1 MTRIRRAAAVAA
13 IVAGLAPMAKA
24 APVPADP
31 AERCHGLLEIVAQ
44 AAGIATPAAGTV
56 QPLGSDGCRY
66 AELRVDLGSGRS
78 WTVGTLSADRL
89 DFARIY
95 QDRRLEAASLRAK
108 DVRLKDAAVTA
119 VLGPGPVRGDAALD
133 YRWDAATGEV
143 EVASLSLSGPGLGE
157 VALSNRRGNVQD
169 QTFSLGFGSRF
180 PVLVVIGAGDLE
192 SLSLR
197 FRDDGIVDRI
207 LTARAQGLAEKD
219 AGSSEAERKAALQ
232 QAVQNQVASVAAGG
246 WLPDS
251 AMTPLLAFVRDFP
264 TPRPITLTAAPTG
277 TVPMPALLFGEDAG
291 DVTPEELFRR
301 LNLAVTY

>member
-31 AERCHGLLEIVAQ
+31 AERCRGLLEIVAQ

-66 AELRVDLGSGRS
+66 AELRVDLGPGRS
-78 WTVGTLSADRL
+78 WTVGSLSADRL

-108 DVRLKDAAVTA
+108 DVRLKDTAVTA
-119 VLGPGPVRGDAALD
+119 ALGPGPVRFDAALD

-157 VALSNRRGNVQD
+157 MVLSNRRGNVQA
-169 QTFSLGFGSRF
+169 QAFSLDFGSRF
-180 PVLVVIGAGDLE
+180 PVLAVIGAGDLTA
-192 SLSLR
+192 LSLR

-207 LTARAQGLAEKD
+207 LTAGARGLADKD
-219 AGSSEAERKAALQ
+219 PGTTEAERKAALH
-232 QAVQNQVASVAAGG
+232 QALQNQMASISAGG
-246 WLPDS
+246 WLPE
-251 AMTPLLAFVRDFP
+251 AVVTPLQAFARDVP
-264 TPRPITLTAAPTG
+264 APRPITLTAAPTG

-291 DVTPEELFRR
+291 NAMPEELFRR